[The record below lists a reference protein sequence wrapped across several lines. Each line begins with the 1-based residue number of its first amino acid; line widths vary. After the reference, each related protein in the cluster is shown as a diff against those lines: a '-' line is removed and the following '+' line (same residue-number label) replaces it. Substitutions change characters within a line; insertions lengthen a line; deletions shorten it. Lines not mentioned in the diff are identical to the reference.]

1 MTAPDGKLRFSD
13 LGYGFLNNV
22 EDKSTHNTVDPR
34 RADGLK
40 YLQNAIQNQY
50 QPNAVGGLSSF
61 TGIVMNI
68 QQVKPSIARR
78 KEAILEQYAVKGV
91 GEKAADFVSS
101 IFGEPLINVYKVYIP
116 EIEPRPAPMSA
127 EDPVVFTYFDVYLAP
142 GVVDEPNLYSV
153 VTVHFE
159 NLDNFSNPEITSVG
173 KTIAFAGESGTPSGE
188 AHRGSPSAPGGNY
201 PSYTPRSLDNEEVIE
216 ASECYDTEDIP
227 NKSQQAPVMSE
238 LHPDFLPYIKT
249 FICKCWEKGI
259 TIQLNSGYRSSDKQ
273 KRLYRQWVANGKRG
287 PAPSSGFSYHN
298 FGMAIDF
305 NPTLSNGTKL
315 GTWSSKATWHRSGV
329 VSIGESLGLY
339 WGGNFR
345 TNYDPIHFDFR
356 NTLGRNDRKPFAA
369 AAAAAGNAPNKHP
382 IG

>member
-287 PAPSSGFSYHN
+287 
-298 FGMAIDF
+298 
-305 NPTLSNGTKL
+305 
-315 GTWSSKATWHRSGV
+315 
-329 VSIGESLGLY
+329 
-339 WGGNFR
+339 
-345 TNYDPIHFDFR
+345 
-356 NTLGRNDRKPFAA
+356 
-369 AAAAAGNAPNKHP
+369 
-382 IG
+382 